1 MYFRENS
8 IMAKQELNATAAE
21 RVKGMVELRDCVH
34 RLIDLQMDEY
44 TPDSAIRE
52 QQRELNRL
60 YDSFTAKF
68 GLINDRGNRLAFS
81 SDSAY
86 YLLCALEVVD
96 EDGRLERKADM
107 FTKRTISPHRAVDHV
122 DTPSEALA
130 VSIAEKARVDMPYMA
145 QLTGKTEAELERALT
160 GVIFRD
166 VRCNENPDY
175 IPKAYADLNRF
186 PLVTADEYLSGNVR
200 RKLRMAQAMAQVL
213 PPEEAARIQPNVEA
227 LTAAQPRD
235 LDASEIEVRLGATWI
250 DKKYIQQF
258 MEETLDTPRNLRRDI
273 QVNYSPHTAEWNIT
287 AKFSVSTRDI
297 PAYTTYGTSRANA
310 YEILED
316 SLNLR
321 DVRVYDKVEGPD
333 GKEKRVLNGKETT
346 LAQQKQQLL
355 RNAFRDWIWKDPQRR
370 QALVRQYNEEM
381 NSTRP
386 REYDGSH
393 ITFSGMNPEIKL
405 LPHQVNAVA
414 RVLYGGNSLL
424 AHEVGAGKTF
434 EMIAAAM
441 ESKRLGLCRKSIFV
455 VPNHLTEQ
463 WASEFM
469 RLYPSANVLVT
480 RKQDFEPAR
489 RKKFC
494 ARIATGDYDAVII
507 GQSQFEKI
515 PVSYE
520 RQEQLIQN
528 EIREVMAGIQEVKDN
543 NGEHFTVKQMERTR
557 RQLEDR
563 LEKLRASHR
572 KDTVVSFEQ
581 LGVDRMFVDES
592 DFYKNLFMVT
602 KMRNVAGLSTT
613 DAQKSSDMFAK
624 CRYLD
629 EITGNRGVIFAT
641 GTPISNSMTEMFT
654 IHRYLQYDRLQEMGM
669 GHFDCWASRFGE
681 TATVLELAP
690 EGTGYRPRTRFSK
703 FFNLPELMNLFK
715 EAADVKTAD
724 QLNLPRP
731 EVEYHTVASKPTE
744 HQKAMVQELS
754 KRASRVHSGSVD
766 PHIDNMLKITSDGRK
781 LGLDQRIIDPLLPD
795 EPGTKVNRCVENI
808 LSIWREGAADR
819 LTQLVFCDISTPQAP
834 VKRQKAGELTE
845 DAADPVRPFTVYD
858 DIRSKLIAAGMP
870 SEEIAFIHDAKTDKQ
885 KKDLFAK
892 VNAGQVRV
900 LIGSTS
906 KMGAGTNVQKKLIAM
921 HDLDCPWRP
930 RDLIQRKGRIER
942 RGNDNKKVHVF
953 RYVTEGTFDAYLWQT
968 VENKQKFISQIMT
981 SKSPVRS
988 CEDVDEAALSYAEI
1002 KALCAG
1008 DPRIKERM
1016 DLDIV
1021 VSRLKLLKADHQSQQ
1036 FRLEDRV
1043 LKHIPAEIK
1052 QNQEFIAGFKADME
1066 TLAAHPHPIVK
1077 VAASP
1082 PKADGE
1088 QPAAAG
1094 PDESQPPAAVELKQ
1108 GFAGMEISGVTFI
1121 DKVEAGKAL
1130 IAACKELEAGETKEI
1145 GSYRGFSMTVSRS
1158 KIFENTQMSLKG
1170 EMTHLV
1176 DLGEDILGNL
1186 VRMDNA
1192 LEKMPER
1199 LMAVEGSIQTLQQ
1212 QLIAAKAE
1220 LGKPFPQEAELQEK
1234 SARLIELD
1242 AALNIDRGAPPPEQA
1257 VAKSARPS
1265 VLDSLK
1271 RPLPPREKSDKPKR
1285 SQLER

>member
-1 MYFRENS
+1 
-8 IMAKQELNATAAE
+8 
-21 RVKGMVELRDCVH
+21 
-34 RLIDLQMDEY
+34 
-44 TPDSAIRE
+44 
-52 QQRELNRL
+52 
-60 YDSFTAKF
+60 
-68 GLINDRGNRLAFS
+68 
-81 SDSAY
+81 
-86 YLLCALEVVD
+86 
-96 EDGRLERKADM
+96 
-107 FTKRTISPHRAVDHV
+107 
-122 DTPSEALA
+122 
-130 VSIAEKARVDMPYMA
+130 
-145 QLTGKTEAELERALT
+145 
-160 GVIFRD
+160 
-166 VRCNENPDY
+166 
-175 IPKAYADLNRF
+175 
-186 PLVTADEYLSGNVR
+186 
-200 RKLRMAQAMAQVL
+200 
-213 PPEEAARIQPNVEA
+213 
-227 LTAAQPRD
+227 
-235 LDASEIEVRLGATWI
+235 
-250 DKKYIQQF
+250 
-258 MEETLDTPRNLRRDI
+258 
-273 QVNYSPHTAEWNIT
+273 
-287 AKFSVSTRDI
+287 
-297 PAYTTYGTSRANA
+297 
-310 YEILED
+310 
-316 SLNLR
+316 
-321 DVRVYDKVEGPD
+321 
-333 GKEKRVLNGKETT
+333 
-346 LAQQKQQLL
+346 
-355 RNAFRDWIWKDPQRR
+355 
-370 QALVRQYNEEM
+370 M

>member
-1 MYFRENS
+1 
-8 IMAKQELNATAAE
+8 
-21 RVKGMVELRDCVH
+21 
-34 RLIDLQMDEY
+34 
-44 TPDSAIRE
+44 
-52 QQRELNRL
+52 
-60 YDSFTAKF
+60 
-68 GLINDRGNRLAFS
+68 
-81 SDSAY
+81 
-86 YLLCALEVVD
+86 
-96 EDGRLERKADM
+96 
-107 FTKRTISPHRAVDHV
+107 
-122 DTPSEALA
+122 
-130 VSIAEKARVDMPYMA
+130 
-145 QLTGKTEAELERALT
+145 
-160 GVIFRD
+160 
-166 VRCNENPDY
+166 
-175 IPKAYADLNRF
+175 
-186 PLVTADEYLSGNVR
+186 
-200 RKLRMAQAMAQVL
+200 
-213 PPEEAARIQPNVEA
+213 
-227 LTAAQPRD
+227 
-235 LDASEIEVRLGATWI
+235 
-250 DKKYIQQF
+250 
-258 MEETLDTPRNLRRDI
+258 
-273 QVNYSPHTAEWNIT
+273 
-287 AKFSVSTRDI
+287 
-297 PAYTTYGTSRANA
+297 
-310 YEILED
+310 
-316 SLNLR
+316 
-321 DVRVYDKVEGPD
+321 
-333 GKEKRVLNGKETT
+333 
-346 LAQQKQQLL
+346 
-355 RNAFRDWIWKDPQRR
+355 
-370 QALVRQYNEEM
+370 
-381 NSTRP
+381 
-386 REYDGSH
+386 
-393 ITFSGMNPEIKL
+393 
-405 LPHQVNAVA
+405 
-414 RVLYGGNSLL
+414 
-424 AHEVGAGKTF
+424 
-434 EMIAAAM
+434 
-441 ESKRLGLCRKSIFV
+441 
-455 VPNHLTEQ
+455 
-463 WASEFM
+463 
-469 RLYPSANVLVT
+469 
-480 RKQDFEPAR
+480 
-489 RKKFC
+489 
-494 ARIATGDYDAVII
+494 
-507 GQSQFEKI
+507 
-515 PVSYE
+515 
-520 RQEQLIQN
+520 
-528 EIREVMAGIQEVKDN
+528 MAGIQEVKDN

-1008 DPRIKERM
+1008 DPRVKERM

>member
-1 MYFRENS
+1 
-8 IMAKQELNATAAE
+8 
-21 RVKGMVELRDCVH
+21 
-34 RLIDLQMDEY
+34 
-44 TPDSAIRE
+44 
-52 QQRELNRL
+52 
-60 YDSFTAKF
+60 
-68 GLINDRGNRLAFS
+68 
-81 SDSAY
+81 
-86 YLLCALEVVD
+86 
-96 EDGRLERKADM
+96 
-107 FTKRTISPHRAVDHV
+107 
-122 DTPSEALA
+122 
-130 VSIAEKARVDMPYMA
+130 
-145 QLTGKTEAELERALT
+145 
-160 GVIFRD
+160 
-166 VRCNENPDY
+166 
-175 IPKAYADLNRF
+175 
-186 PLVTADEYLSGNVR
+186 
-200 RKLRMAQAMAQVL
+200 
-213 PPEEAARIQPNVEA
+213 
-227 LTAAQPRD
+227 
-235 LDASEIEVRLGATWI
+235 
-250 DKKYIQQF
+250 
-258 MEETLDTPRNLRRDI
+258 
-273 QVNYSPHTAEWNIT
+273 
-287 AKFSVSTRDI
+287 
-297 PAYTTYGTSRANA
+297 
-310 YEILED
+310 
-316 SLNLR
+316 
-321 DVRVYDKVEGPD
+321 
-333 GKEKRVLNGKETT
+333 
-346 LAQQKQQLL
+346 
-355 RNAFRDWIWKDPQRR
+355 
-370 QALVRQYNEEM
+370 
-381 NSTRP
+381 
-386 REYDGSH
+386 
-393 ITFSGMNPEIKL
+393 
-405 LPHQVNAVA
+405 
-414 RVLYGGNSLL
+414 
-424 AHEVGAGKTF
+424 
-434 EMIAAAM
+434 MIAAAM

-520 RQEQLIQN
+520 RQERLIQS
-528 EIREVMAGIQEVKDN
+528 EIQEVIAGIQEVKNN
-543 NGEHFTVKQMERTR
+543 NGEHFTVKQMEKTR

-563 LEKLRASHR
+563 LEKLRAAHR

-602 KMRNVAGLSTT
+602 KMRNVAGLSNT

-641 GTPISNSMTEMFT
+641 GTPISNSMAEMFT

-690 EGTGYRPRTRFSK
+690 EGTGYRPRTRFAK

-724 QLNLPRP
+724 QLNLPTP

-754 KRASRVHSGSVD
+754 RRASKVHSGSVD
-766 PHIDNMLKITSDGRK
+766 PHIDNMLRITSDGRK

-808 LSIWREGAADR
+808 LSIWREGAADK
-819 LTQLVFCDISTPQAP
+819 LTQLVFCDISTPQPP
-834 VKRQKAGELTE
+834 VKKQKEGAMPE
-845 DAADPVRPFTVYD
+845 DAADPVRPFTVYE
-858 DIRSKLIAAGMP
+858 DIRTKLISAGIP
-870 SEEIAFIHDAKTDKQ
+870 PEEIAFIHDAKTDKQ

-900 LIGSTS
+900 IIGSTS
-906 KMGAGTNVQKKLIAM
+906 KMGAGTNIQKKLIAL

-942 RGNDNKKVHVF
+942 RGNENKKVHVF
-953 RYVTEGTFDAYLWQT
+953 RYVTEGTFDAFLWQT

-988 CEDVDEAALSYAEI
+988 CEDVDETALSYAEI

-1016 DLDIV
+1016 DLDID

-1043 LKHIPAEIK
+1043 LKYIPAEIK
-1052 QNQEFIAGFKADME
+1052 QNQEYIAGFKADME

-1077 VAASP
+1077 VEAPP
-1082 PKADGE
+1082 PKADEEQTTPTGAE
-1088 QPAAAG
+1088 AAQPAAA
-1094 PDESQPPAAVELKQ
+1094 ESKQ
-1108 GFAGMEISGVTFI
+1108 GFAGMEINGVTFS
-1121 DKVEAGKAL
+1121 DKAEAGKAL
-1130 IAACKELEAGETKEI
+1130 IAACKELQPGETKET
-1145 GSYRGFSMTVSRS
+1145 GSYRGFAVSISRS
-1158 KIFENTQMSLKG
+1158 QMFEKTQMTLKG

-1186 VRMDNA
+1186 IRMDNA

-1199 LMAVEGSIQTLQQ
+1199 LRAVEVGIQTLQQ
-1212 QLIAAKAE
+1212 QMSAAKAE
-1220 LGKPFPQEAELQEK
+1220 LGKPFPQEAELQAK

-1242 AALNIDRGAPPPEQA
+1242 AALNIDRGAPPAEQA

-1265 VLDSLK
+1265 VLEGLK
-1271 RPLPPREKSDKPKR
+1271 RPLPPREKNDKPKPH
-1285 SQLER
+1285 QPER